1 VPNSGFREERS
12 DAMKKIEAII
22 RPEKLPVVKAALEE
36 TGYPGMT
43 ITEVRGH
50 GVQKGVTQQWRGREF
65 VVEFLPKVKVEVV
78 VSSDGDVDRI
88 LALIHDN
95 ARTGEIGDGKVF
107 VTEIADVMRVRTGE
121 RGEVAI

>member
-1 VPNSGFREERS
+1 
-12 DAMKKIEAII
+12 MKKIEAII

-50 GVQKGVTQQWRGREF
+50 GIQKGVKQQWRGREF
-65 VVEFLPKVKVEVV
+65 IVEFLPKVKLEVV
-78 VSSDGDVDRI
+78 VTSDEDVERI
-88 LALIHDN
+88 LSLIQAN
-95 ARTGEIGDGKVF
+95 AGTGEIGDGKVF
-107 VTEIADVMRVRTGE
+107 VIDVADAMRVRTGE